1 MTDRELSQLRE
12 DVAQIKKALIGN
24 EEFGQSGLVNRVR
37 NVEHMAQQNTEFLN
51 RIKSYVVGASA
62 VAGTV
67 TSVIAWLI
75 ANFS

>member
-1 MTDRELSQLRE
+1 
-12 DVAQIKKALIGN
+12 
-24 EEFGQSGLVNRVR
+24 LVDRVR